1 MRRTLMIILLMMCVS
16 AEARVSPLVLL
27 VSMPESIGTSYV
39 APPTDPADYLIL
51 IGEPPIVRLDVKV
64 VNTSDAAHNL
74 VSPERTISVMIE
86 TFPDKQRVEIPTP
99 TVPSPARVFGS
110 SEALVSWD
118 ERLLLAADEHLKW
131 MVDLNLDSLPP
142 GIYFISVL
150 VSGTDENGTRVQP
163 VAPGVYIE
171 VRDSADA
178 NAAKEIALREVI
190 RLSMNER
197 RDEAIQAALRTIA
210 RYPDSALAHSWLGR
224 LYTQSGRTSDAIKI
238 YAQSLAILE
247 RNGDS
252 TFIPL
257 KPEQRQQS
265 LRWLREEIGRLQ
277 KR

>member
-1 MRRTLMIILLMMCVS
+1 VVRRKP
-16 AEARVSPLVLL
+16 A
-27 VSMPESIGTSYV
+27 GQ
-39 APPTDPADYLIL
+39 TDPADYLIL
-51 IGEPPIVRLDVKV
+51 IGEPPIVRLNVKV
-64 VNTSDAAHNL
+64 ANTSDAAHNL

-86 TFPDKQRVEIPTP
+86 TFPDRQRVEIPTP

-142 GIYFISVL
+142 GIYFISVV
-150 VSGTDENGTRVQP
+150 VSGTDENGNRVQP